1 MMILGEI
8 LIMNKAILE
17 CLNKDKKLKAII
29 PALKIQIPDK
39 GLDIYER
46 LVTAI
51 IYQQL
56 AGAAADAIFGRLKK
70 AFRNK
75 VPSPLSLSRAPIE
88 KLRAV
93 GLSNQKA
100 NYVKNVANFWIEHK
114 LKKRDWSTYSNEEI
128 LKFLTQIK
136 GVGPWTVKILMMFT
150 MHRYDVFPTGDYGI
164 QVAMQRIYKLKQ
176 EGKALKIEMERRSKK
191 WAPYQAIAC
200 LYLWAWLNAQNEKK

>member
-1 MMILGEI
+1 
-8 LIMNKAILE
+8 MNKEMLN
-17 CLNKDKKLKAII
+17 CLNKDRKLKKII
-29 PALKIQIPDK
+29 PDLKIQLPDK
-39 GLDIYER
+39 GHNIYER

-100 NYVKNVANFWIEHK
+100 NYVKNVADFWIVHK
-114 LKKRDWSTYSNEEI
+114 LKNKDWSNESNEDI

-136 GVGPWTVKILMMFT
+136 GVGPWTVKMLMMFT
-150 MHRYDVFPTGDYGI
+150 MHRYDIFPVGDYGI
-164 QVAMQRIYKLKQ
+164 QVAMQKIYGIKE
-176 EGKALKIEMERRSKK
+176 EGKALKLAMETRSKK

-200 LYLWAWLNAQNEKK
+200 LYLWAWLHKQKEVKR

>member
-1 MMILGEI
+1 
-8 LIMNKAILE
+8 MNRDMLK
-17 CLNKDKKLKAII
+17 CLNKDRKLKKII
-29 PALKIQIPDK
+29 PDLKIQLPDK
-39 GLDIYER
+39 GHDIYER

-88 KLRAV
+88 KLRAI

-100 NYVKNVANFWIEHK
+100 NYVKNVANFWIAHK
-114 LKKRDWSTYSNEEI
+114 LKKKDWSEESNEEI

-164 QVAMQRIYKLKQ
+164 QVAMQQIYNLKE
-176 EGKALKIEMERRSKK
+176 EGKALKIAMEEKSKK

-200 LYLWAWLNAQNEKK
+200 LYLWAWLNKQKEMKDN

>member
-1 MMILGEI
+1 
-8 LIMNKAILE
+8 MNRDMLK
-17 CLNKDKKLKAII
+17 CLNKDRKLKKII
-29 PALKIQIPDK
+29 PDLKIQIPDK
-39 GLDIYER
+39 GQDIYER

-88 KLRAV
+88 KLKEI

-100 NYVKNVANFWIEHK
+100 NYVKNVADFWIFHK
-114 LKKRDWSTYSNEEI
+114 LKKKDWSEESNEDI

-164 QVAMQRIYKLKQ
+164 QVAMQKIYGIKE
-176 EGKALKIEMERRSKK
+176 EGKALKIAMEKKSRK

-200 LYLWAWLNAQNEKK
+200 LYLWAWLNKQKEVKK

>member
-1 MMILGEI
+1 MSILGEM
-8 LIMNKAILE
+8 LIMNNEMFK
-17 CLNKDKKLKAII
+17 CLNKDRKLKKII
-29 PALKIQIPDK
+29 PDLKIQMPDK
-39 GLDIYER
+39 GQDIYER

-88 KLRAV
+88 KLRAI

-100 NYVKNVANFWIEHK
+100 HYVKNVADFWIIHK
-114 LKKRDWSTYSNEEI
+114 LKKKDWAKESNEDI

-164 QVAMQRIYKLKQ
+164 QVAMQKIYGMKE
-176 EGKALKIEMERRSKK
+176 EGKALKIAMEKKSKK

-200 LYLWAWLNAQNEKK
+200 LYLWAWLNKQNKAK